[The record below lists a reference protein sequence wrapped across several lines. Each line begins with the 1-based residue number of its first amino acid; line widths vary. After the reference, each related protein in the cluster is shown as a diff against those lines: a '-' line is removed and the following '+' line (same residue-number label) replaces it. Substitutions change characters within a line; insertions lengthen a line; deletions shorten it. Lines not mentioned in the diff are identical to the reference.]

1 MSRLKMRTTL
11 YLVLEDGAV
20 TNFYS
25 CVRLISFLIVW
36 FLRFFA
42 VRQSSERRYNFVECS
57 DYPPPS
63 SRPSFDTKE
72 SMIKEY
78 IAADGNDYH
87 TAKRKVR
94 MSVHPASCTRSS
106 RIRLSRETVFDA
118 C

>member
-1 MSRLKMRTTL
+1 MRTTL

-25 CVRLISFLIVW
+25 CVRLIFFLIVW

-57 DYPPPS
+57 DHPPPS

-72 SMIKEY
+72 SIVKEY
-78 IAADGNDYH
+78 ISADGNDYQ

-94 MSVHPASCTRSS
+94 ILVHPASCARSLLITRPL
-106 RIRLSRETVFDA
+106 RATVFDA